1 MNCLEILVTSLV
13 IFQANPRTR
22 KRKSLQLLL
31 RQMTICSL
39 INQQLVSCDFFKIC
53 FTLMNLLNIVNDL
66 MDTHSQKNAC
76 CLINAYSTI
85 LSFLRRHSL
94 INTPCLLASPVT
106 ITLEFLEKAKRSK
119 IIHVVYFLRNLSP
132 ETALR
137 SKPNFEESLQGS
149 KLVNN
154 LEIML
159 KNDQTIIEFG
169 FRMMRR
175 IIQMEENIWGGK
187 QPLKSV

>member
-1 MNCLEILVTSLV
+1 MLSTFWEIYLLK
-13 IFQANPRTR
+13 PRWE
-22 KRKSLQLLL
+22 
-31 RQMTICSL
+31 
-39 INQQLVSCDFFKIC
+39 VSQI
-53 FTLMNLLNIVNDL
+53 
-66 MDTHSQKNAC
+66 
-76 CLINAYSTI
+76 
-85 LSFLRRHSL
+85 
-94 INTPCLLASPVT
+94 
-106 ITLEFLEKAKRSK
+106 
-119 IIHVVYFLRNLSP
+119 
-132 ETALR
+132 
-137 SKPNFEESLQGS
+137 FEESLQGS

>member
-1 MNCLEILVTSLV
+1 
-13 IFQANPRTR
+13 
-22 KRKSLQLLL
+22 
-31 RQMTICSL
+31 
-39 INQQLVSCDFFKIC
+39 
-53 FTLMNLLNIVNDL
+53 MNLLNIVNDL
-66 MDTHSQKNAC
+66 MDAHSQKNAC

-175 IIQMEENIWGGK
+175 IIQMEENI
-187 QPLKSV
+187 

>member
-1 MNCLEILVTSLV
+1 MNCLEILVTSSV

-22 KRKSLQLLL
+22 KRRSLQPLLPQ
-31 RQMTICSL
+31 RTIYSL
-39 INQQLVSCDFFKIC
+39 INQQLVSCDFFTIC
-53 FTLMNLLNIVNDL
+53 FTLVNLLNIVIDA
-66 MDTHSQKNAC
+66 HSQINAC

-149 KLVNN
+149 KL
-154 LEIML
+154 L
-159 KNDQTIIEFG
+159 TT
-169 FRMMRR
+169 
-175 IIQMEENIWGGK
+175 
-187 QPLKSV
+187 

>member
-1 MNCLEILVTSLV
+1 MLSTFWEIY
-13 IFQANPRTR
+13 
-22 KRKSLQLLL
+22 LLKPL
-31 RQMTICSL
+31 
-39 INQQLVSCDFFKIC
+39 
-53 FTLMNLLNIVNDL
+53 
-66 MDTHSQKNAC
+66 
-76 CLINAYSTI
+76 
-85 LSFLRRHSL
+85 
-94 INTPCLLASPVT
+94 
-106 ITLEFLEKAKRSK
+106 
-119 IIHVVYFLRNLSP
+119 
-132 ETALR
+132 TALR